1 MSSLALLDHRDYWAA
16 GQVSI
21 ALGSSDHRRYA
32 FNAHPRGTCCSLL
45 GMLTGTT
52 TKSTIDVF
60 PSEVYQ
66 SSLDAAGLHG

>member
-1 MSSLALLDHRDYWAA
+1 
-16 GQVSI
+16 
-21 ALGSSDHRRYA
+21 
-32 FNAHPRGTCCSLL
+32 
-45 GMLTGTT
+45 MLTGTT